1 MDNMTTIQ
9 KSTTMQWYIV
19 RAQSN
24 REKSVAER
32 IVKDSEKGDLIGK
45 IGQVIVPTEKSF
57 HLKNGKKVQR
67 EKVMFPGYIFVETNA
82 VGELKYY
89 LKAVN
94 GATGFLTSRGGVIE
108 SLTKTEVDRMLGVQ
122 KEKEESI
129 ELGNHFVPG
138 EDVKVLDGPF
148 ANFVGT
154 IESMKDQKVKVEVM
168 IFGRKNLIE
177 LNALQVEKYH
187 G

>member
-1 MDNMTTIQ
+1 METLENVREM
-9 KSTTMQWYIV
+9 KWYIV

-24 REKSVAER
+24 RERSVSER
-32 IVKDSEKGDLIGK
+32 IIKDGETGDLMGK
-45 IGQVIVPTEKSF
+45 IGRVIVPTEKSF

-67 EKVMFPGYIFVETNA
+67 EKVMYPGYIFVETNA

-94 GATGFLTSRGGVIE
+94 GATGFLTSRDKTIQ
-108 SLTKTEVDRMLGVQ
+108 SLTQAEVDRMLGVQ

-129 ELGNHFVPG
+129 EMGNHFVPG

-148 ANFVGT
+148 ANFIGT
-154 IESMKDQKVKVEVM
+154 VESMKDQKVKVEVM

-177 LNALQVEKYH
+177 LNSLQIEKH
-187 G
+187 HA

>member
-1 MDNMTTIQ
+1 MESV
-9 KSTTMQWYIV
+9 STMKWYIV

-24 REKSVAER
+24 REKSVSER
-32 IVKDSEKGDLIGK
+32 IIKDAEKGDLIGK

-94 GATGFLTSRGGVIE
+94 GATGFLTNRGGDIE
-108 SLTKTEVDRMLGVQ
+108 SLTQAEVDRMLGVQ
-122 KEKEESI
+122 KQKEEVA
-129 ELGNHFVPG
+129 EQFDHFISG
-138 EDVKVLDGPF
+138 ESVKVLEGPF
-148 ANFVGT
+148 TGFTGT
-154 IESMKDQKVKVEVM
+154 VESIKDQKVKVEVM
-168 IFGRKNLIE
+168 IFGRKNLVE
-177 LNALQVEKYH
+177 LSALQIEKH
-187 G
+187 ND